1 MKQIKARIENQ
12 IEAKLSKST
21 RSVIRNV
28 VLALLALLVARA
40 AAVAQEI
47 AADDATPQRQIIVS
61 LADRK
66 LALIEDG
73 EVVKIYAVAVG
84 KGSSPSPTGDFQI
97 VNRLEKPTYYRPHT
111 VIGPGPENPLG
122 TRWIGLNKKG
132 FGIHGTNEPGSIGKA
147 ASHGCIRMAKADLE
161 ELFTL
166 VRPGEAVSIRGE
178 RDEDVAEIFGE
189 SDQPVTVADVGATAA
204 SAVAT
209 NGNQ

>member
-1 MKQIKARIENQ
+1 MGRSAEAAVKQIKARIENQ

-47 AADDATPQRQIIVS
+47 AADDATPQRQIVVS
-61 LADRK
+61 IADRK

-73 EVVKIYAVAVG
+73 EVVRIYPVAVG

-147 ASHGCIRMAKADLE
+147 ASHGCIRMPTDGAK
-161 ELFTL
+161 LFYDHVKVGT
-166 VRPGEAVSIRGE
+166 
-178 RDEDVAEIFGE
+178 
-189 SDQPVTVADVGATAA
+189 PVDVGDY
-204 SAVAT
+204 
-209 NGNQ
+209 